1 MGSRDGEMSPSQW
14 EEKKRAVIGQAKG
27 YSVLCSTDGSWLGW
41 VWETK
46 NHFQSVGACVLGH
59 LEQQGGV
66 GTLGSQSCWHL
77 KVRSGCSAVSRG
89 DDDSDDNKS
98 FLLYSYYVLKKKKK
112 KKSVPGPCCCSVAK
126 LSPTLCNP
134 MDYSTQGF
142 PVLHHSPEFAQIHV
156 H

>member
-1 MGSRDGEMSPSQW
+1 MFGAMGSRDGEMSPSQW

-66 GTLGSQSCWHL
+66 GTLVSQSCWHL

-112 KKSVPGPCCCSVAK
+112 KKVSPDHVAVQL
-126 LSPTLCNP
+126 LS
-134 MDYSTQGF
+134 
-142 PVLHHSPEFAQIHV
+142 
-156 H
+156 